1 MVALT
6 PHHHHPQILYSHID
20 NVSTLQ
26 LETARRAATLR
37 NELDAALAALLGDDG
52 VLDLKSAA
60 ADAADA
66 ARRAR
71 LSDADAAARL
81 ASARRAWV
89 WTVVAAFSLG
99 RVPPPTTPA
108 AKPVLAL
115 PPPKGWVAPAAAPV
129 ARQAGWVE
137 SAEAKSPYVD
147 ATADADASAT
157 PTLLGMLP
165 FFTVFRRQ
173 GRA

>member
-1 MVALT
+1 M
-6 PHHHHPQILYSHID
+6 
-20 NVSTLQ
+20 STLQ

-89 WTVVAAFSLG
+89 WTVVAAFTLG
-99 RVPPPTTPA
+99 RVPPPATPA

-115 PPPKGWVAPAAAPV
+115 PPPKGWVSAVAAAPV
-129 ARQAGWVE
+129 ARQAEWVE
-137 SAEAKSPYVD
+137 AAEANSPYVD
-147 ATADADASAT
+147 AAPADADASST
-157 PTLLGMLP
+157 SLLGMLP
-165 FFTVFRRQ
+165 FFRVFRRQ